1 MSVWMCSLS
10 LLSVLATALSS
21 PPLLRQTASAG
32 SELVL
37 PCSVSESDMAGQ
49 QCDWLKDGGIIQQGE
64 RITQSNCHLVISPV
78 LTLDQGQF
86 QCQVGGERAA
96 RSPVVSLSVNTEPG
110 QPHIKEGDSVMAD
123 TGETLHLT
131 CQSGGAKPAAEI
143 EWWNE
148 ETGERI
154 VSEVT
159 QHVQKKP
166 NSDSFITTSTIRL
179 TLNSPI
185 TIRCSASNDQFPVK
199 KFSEPLQ
206 LTLTGLLTSV
216 DVGEGES
223 LRLSCDRGRG
233 EESCDWYI
241 NNDQLEGEHQQQLLL
256 TNFIPSFHGVVI
268 GCEVQG
274 RLVKRFKLNLIADR
288 GTTQKA
294 IVTTEPLEE
303 KRARGKMKSLYTC
316 TFAEDE
322 DDNET
327 IPPYIELRGKQQKK
341 QIAEDE
347 LKRKFQ
353 CRRFSKNKNNFYQ
366 IRNIIKSSGSKIRQM
381 YKKLNQML

>member
-1 MSVWMCSLS
+1 M
-10 LLSVLATALSS
+10 LLFCKVIALL
-21 PPLLRQTASAG
+21 PFLTDGQPLEESRRTVRENSGEEA
-32 SELVL
+32 VL
-37 PCSVSESDMAGQ
+37 PCHLSEAV
-49 QCDWLKDGGIIQQGE
+49 CDWLKDGWLLDMGGRYKTRE
-64 RITQSNCHLVISPV
+64 NCHLVISPV
-78 LTLDQGQF
+78 LPLDQGQF

-96 RSPVVSLSVNTEPG
+96 RSPVVNLSVNTEPG
-110 QPHIKEGDSVMAD
+110 QPHIKEG
-123 TGETLHLT
+123 
-131 CQSGGAKPAAEI
+131 
-143 EWWNE
+143 
-148 ETGERI
+148 
-154 VSEVT
+154 
-159 QHVQKKP
+159 
-166 NSDSFITTSTIRL
+166 
-179 TLNSPI
+179 
-185 TIRCSASNDQFPVK
+185 
-199 KFSEPLQ
+199 
-206 LTLTGLLTSV
+206 

-256 TNFIPSFHGVVI
+256 TNFIPNFHGVVI

-274 RLVKRFKLNLIADR
+274 RLIKRFKLNLIADR

-294 IVTTEPLEE
+294 IVTTEPLEG

-327 IPPYIELRGKQQKK
+327 IPPYIELKGNKQKM

-347 LKRKFQ
+347 LKRKFK

-366 IRNIIKSSGSKIRQM
+366 IRNILKSSGSKIRQI
-381 YKKLNQML
+381 YKKFNQML